1 MTRRNLISGVL
12 ALLAAFTALVA
23 APRAAQAATATS
35 ISVRFEPA
43 QSRYPRGTP
52 ITLAARL
59 SFWGGGVANRW
70 VEFRELST
78 RGDVSVGWA
87 CTDGSGMARVG
98 YRVPTDPLK
107 DNVCIYAVFRGDAVF
122 ARSSNYPGV
131 RIPIG
136 TW

>member
-1 MTRRNLISGVL
+1 MLTRRTLAGAAL
-12 ALLAAFTALVA
+12 ALLAACTAVVTTA
-23 APRAAQAATATS
+23 RPAQAATGTS
-35 ISVRFEPA
+35 MTVRFEPA

-78 RGDVSVGWA
+78 RGDVSAGWA
-87 CTDGSGMARVG
+87 CTDGSGVARVG

-107 DNVCIYAVFRGDAVF
+107 DNVCIYAVFRGDAIF
-122 ARSSNYPGV
+122 ARSTNYPGV

-136 TW
+136 L